1 MGQSTFYIMVGVYTL
16 IIAFCGYL
24 GYRHTKDAKDY
35 LIAGSSVN
43 PALMALSYG
52 STFISTSAIVGFG
65 GAAGMYGMSLLWLT
79 ACNIIFGVFV
89 AFVFFGKRTKLLGTN
104 LAAQTFPELMA
115 KRFDSKFIQRYS
127 AVMIA
132 IAMPLYA
139 AAVMIGGARF
149 LEQAISINYVYALI
163 VFAVL
168 VGIYVF
174 YGGLKGIIY
183 TDAVQAVIMF
193 VGMVFLIFSTYA
205 ALGGITEAHQ
215 KLTNLAH
222 LVPESLAAQGHTGWT
237 SMPVFG
243 SQIWLYVMTTLVLGV
258 GIGVLAQPHLAVRFM
273 TLKGSSDVNR
283 AVIVGGIFILFMTGV
298 AFVVGALSNAYFYDL
313 YGQISLAM
321 VTDPAT
327 GTPNID
333 KIIPLFIAE
342 ALPEWF
348 AYLFM
353 LCLLSAAMSTLSGQF
368 HVIGT
373 SVRDLLQLKDG
384 TDRANTTSFTR
395 MGVLVGL
402 VVTLAL
408 GFKLPGSIIAIATAM
423 FFGLCASAFLPMYI
437 AALYWP
443 RASKA
448 GVIAGMLSG
457 SVIFIL
463 SVLFVHQK
471 EAVIFGISQ
480 LIFGKPYLFG
490 FPWNIIDPMVISLP
504 VGFIVMVAVS
514 LVTAPF
520 GEKHL
525 ETCFEGIKKDHG
537 KLPQGQVAWSAKK

>member
-1 MGQSTFYIMVGVYTL
+1 MGEYTFYVMLGVYTV

-24 GYRHTKDAKDY
+24 GYRHTRDAKDY
-35 LIAGSSVN
+35 LIAGSSIN

-79 ACNIIFGVFV
+79 ACNIIFGIFV
-89 AFVFFGKRTKLLGTN
+89 AFVFFGKRTKILGTN
-104 LAAQTFPELMA
+104 LGAQTFPELMA
-115 KRFDSKFIQRYS
+115 KRFDSKFIQNYS
-127 AVMIA
+127 AVLIA
-132 IAMPLYA
+132 VSMPIYA

-149 LEQAISINYVYALI
+149 LEQAININYAVALI
-163 VFAVL
+163 IFAIL
-168 VGIYVF
+168 VGVYVF

-183 TDAVQAVIMF
+183 TDAVQASIMF
-193 VGMVFLIFSTYA
+193 VGMVFLIVATYTT
-205 ALGGITEAHQ
+205 LGGITEAHRR
-215 KLTNLAH
+215 LTDMAH

-243 SQIWLYVMTTLVLGV
+243 SEIWLYVMTTLVLGV

-273 TLKGSSDVNR
+273 TLKGTADVNR
-283 AVIVGGIFILFMTGV
+283 AVIVGSIFILSMTGV
-298 AFVVGALSNAYFYDL
+298 AFVVGALSNAYFYEK
-313 YGQISLAM
+313 YGKISLSM

-327 GTPNID
+327 GAPNID

-373 SVRDLLQLKDG
+373 SIRDLLQRRDG
-384 TDRANTTSFTR
+384 TNQAGTTTFTR
-395 MGVLVGL
+395 LGVLVGL
-402 VVTLAL
+402 IVTLVL

-448 GVIAGMLSG
+448 GVIAGMVTG
-457 SVIFIL
+457 SAIFIL

-471 EAVIFGISQ
+471 EAVIFGVSQ
-480 LIFGKPYLFG
+480 LLFGKPYLFG
-490 FPWNIIDPMVISLP
+490 FPWNIIDPMVLSLP
-504 VGFIVMVAVS
+504 VGFVVTVLVS
-514 LVTAPF
+514 LVTAPLS
-520 GEKHL
+520 EKHL
-525 ETCFEGIKKDHG
+525 EKCFHG
-537 KLPQGQVAWSAKK
+537 FRQDRSRAPQGQVAWLAKK

>member
-1 MGQSTFYIMVGVYTL
+1 MGQYTFYIMVGVYTL

-24 GYRHTKDAKDY
+24 GYRHTRDAKDY
-35 LIAGSSVN
+35 LIAGSSVH

-89 AFVFFGKRTKLLGTN
+89 AFVFFGKRTKILGTN
-104 LAAQTFPELMA
+104 LAAHTFPELMA
-115 KRFDSKFIQRYS
+115 KRFNSKFIQNYS
-127 AVMIA
+127 AVLIA
-132 IAMPLYA
+132 VAMPLYA

-149 LEQAISINYVYALI
+149 LEQAININYALALVI
-163 VFAVL
+163 FAVL

-174 YGGLKGIIY
+174 YGGLKGIMY
-183 TDAVQAVIMF
+183 TDAVQAMIMF
-193 VGMVFLIFSTYA
+193 VGMVILIFSTYT
-205 ALGGITEAHQ
+205 ALGGVTEAHQ
-215 KLTNLAH
+215 KLTDMAY
-222 LVPESLAAQGHTGWT
+222 LVPESLVAQGHTGWT
-237 SMPVFG
+237 TMPVFG

-273 TLKGSSDVNR
+273 TLKGTTDVNR

-298 AFVVGALSNAYFYDL
+298 AFVVGALSNAYFYDA

-327 GTPNID
+327 GAPNID
-333 KIIPLFIAE
+333 KIIPMFIGE
-342 ALPEWF
+342 ALPDWF

-373 SVRDLLQLKDG
+373 SVRDLIQRKDG
-384 TDRANTTSFTR
+384 TDRANTTGLAR
-395 MGVLVGL
+395 IGVLVGL
-402 VVTLAL
+402 IATLVL
-408 GFKLPGSIIAIATAM
+408 SFKLPGSIIAIATAM

-443 RASKA
+443 RASKT
-448 GVIAGMLSG
+448 GVVAGMVAG

-480 LIFGKPYLFG
+480 LLFGKPYLFG

-504 VGFIVMVAVS
+504 VGFIVTVVVS

-525 ETCFEGIKKDHG
+525 EKCFQGIKKD
-537 KLPQGQVAWSAKK
+537 LEQVPQGQVALSAKK

>member
-1 MGQSTFYIMVGVYTL
+1 MGQYTFYLMVGVYTL

-89 AFVFFGKRTKLLGTN
+89 AFVFFGKRTKVLGTN
-104 LAAQTFPELMA
+104 LGAHTFPELMA
-115 KRFDSKFIQRYS
+115 KRFNSKFIQNYS
-127 AVMIA
+127 AALIA

-149 LEQAISINYVYALI
+149 LEQAININYSVALI
-163 VFAVL
+163 IFALL

-183 TDAVQAVIMF
+183 TDAVQAMIMF
-193 VGMVFLIFSTYA
+193 IGMVILIFATYA
-205 ALGGITEAHQ
+205 TLGGITDAHQ
-215 KLTNLAH
+215 KLTDMAH

-243 SQIWLYVMTTLVLGV
+243 SEIWLYVMTTLVLGV

-273 TLKGSSDVNR
+273 TLKGTTDVNR

-298 AFVVGALSNAYFYDL
+298 AFVVGALSNAYFYDN

-342 ALPEWF
+342 TLPDWF
-348 AYLFM
+348 TYLFM
-353 LCLLSAAMSTLSGQF
+353 LCMLSAAMSTLSGQF

-373 SVRDLLQLKDG
+373 SIRDLLQRKDG
-384 TDRANTTSFTR
+384 TARANTTGFTR

-402 VVTLAL
+402 IVTLIL
-408 GFKLPGSIIAIATAM
+408 SFRLPGSIIAIATAM

-437 AALYWP
+437 AALYWS

-448 GVIAGMLSG
+448 GVISGMVAG

-480 LIFGKPYLFG
+480 LFFGKPYLFG

-504 VGFIVMVAVS
+504 VGLVVMVVIS
-514 LVTAPF
+514 LVTAPL

-525 ETCFEGIKKDHG
+525 EKCFEGIKKDRSHV
-537 KLPQGQVAWSAKK
+537 PQGQVAWSTKK